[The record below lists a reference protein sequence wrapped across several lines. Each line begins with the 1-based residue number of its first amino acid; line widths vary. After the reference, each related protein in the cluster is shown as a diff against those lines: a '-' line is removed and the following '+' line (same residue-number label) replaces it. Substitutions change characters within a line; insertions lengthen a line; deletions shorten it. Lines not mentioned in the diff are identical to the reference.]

1 VSAPPHAKTG
11 IHYPIQAL
19 LTPTTPRR
27 LDVLVVDD
35 HEVVRWGL
43 QVLLDR
49 QRWVNRCLIAATAAE
64 ALGHAREH
72 APAVALV
79 DLFVGPESG
88 AELCLALREVSPQTR
103 MLLMSGAG
111 RISAPAAQAT
121 GATGFVPKDWPAAD
135 VVMAVRMVANGM
147 TVFGA
152 PEAPV
157 ASPLSD
163 REQDVLELIAQG
175 STNQEIATAL
185 GLSPHTVKDHASAV
199 YRKLSVRNRS
209 EAVRRAARLGL
220 TS

>member
-1 VSAPPHAKTG
+1 
-11 IHYPIQAL
+11 
-19 LTPTTPRR
+19 

-43 QVLLDR
+43 QILLDR
-49 QRWVNRCLIAATAAE
+49 QRWVGQCLMAATADE
-64 ALGHAREH
+64 ALEQARVHE
-72 APAVALV
+72 PDVALV
-79 DLFVGPESG
+79 DLFVGTESG
-88 AELCLALREVSPQTR
+88 AELCLALREVSPRTR

-121 GATGFVPKDWPAAD
+121 GATGFVPKDWPASD

-152 PEAPV
+152 PDAPI
-157 ASPLSD
+157 AQPLSS
-163 REQDVLELIAQG
+163 REQEVLDLIARG
-175 STNQEIATAL
+175 ATNQEIATAL
-185 GLSPHTVKDHASAV
+185 ALSPHTVKDHASAL
-199 YRKLSVRNRS
+199 YRKLDVRNRS

>member
-1 VSAPPHAKTG
+1 MQSHRP
-11 IHYPIQAL
+11 QAQ
-19 LTPTTPRR
+19 R

-49 QRWVNRCLIAATAAE
+49 QPWVGRCLIAATSDR
-64 ALGHAREH
+64 ALEQAREH
-72 APAVALV
+72 PPDVALV
-79 DLFVGPESG
+79 DLFVGAESG
-88 AELCLALREVSPQTR
+88 AELCLALREVSPRTR

-111 RISAPAAQAT
+111 QISAPAAQAT

-152 PEAPV
+152 PEEPI

-163 REQDVLELIAQG
+163 REQQVLELIAKG
-175 STNQEIATAL
+175 ATNQEIATAL
-185 GLSPHTVKDHASAV
+185 SLSPHTVKDHASAV
-199 YRKLSVRNRS
+199 YRKLDVRNRS
-209 EAVRRAARLGL
+209 EAVQRASRLGL

>member
-1 VSAPPHAKTG
+1 MLCGFDAVQTHRPHAK
-11 IHYPIQAL
+11 
-19 LTPTTPRR
+19 R

-43 QVLLDR
+43 RVLLDR
-49 QRWVNRCLIAATAAE
+49 QRWVGRCLVAATSGE
-64 ALGHAREH
+64 ALEKARDYS
-72 APAVALV
+72 PDVALV
-79 DLFVGPESG
+79 DLFVGAESG
-88 AELCLALREVSPQTR
+88 AELCLALRGVSPRTR

-152 PEAPV
+152 PEEPV
-157 ASPLSD
+157 AAPLSN
-163 REQDVLELIAQG
+163 REREVLELIAKG
-175 STNQEIATAL
+175 ATNQEIADAL
-185 GLSPHTVKDHASAV
+185 ALSPHTVKDHASAL
-199 YRKLSVRNRS
+199 YRKLEVRNRS
-209 EAVRRAARLGL
+209 EAVQRAARLGL

>member
-1 VSAPPHAKTG
+1 VQTRRPQAK
-11 IHYPIQAL
+11 
-19 LTPTTPRR
+19 R

-43 QVLLDR
+43 TLLLDR
-49 QRWVNRCLIAATAAE
+49 QRWVGRCLVASTADEAIA
-64 ALGHAREH
+64 LAREH
-72 APAVALV
+72 QPDVALV
-79 DLFVGPESG
+79 DLFVGAESG
-88 AELCLALREVSPQTR
+88 AELCLALREVSPRTR

-152 PEAPV
+152 PEEPI
-157 ASPLSD
+157 ASPLSG
-163 REQDVLELIAQG
+163 REQEVLELIAKG
-175 STNQEIATAL
+175 ATNQEIADAL
-185 GLSPHTVKDHASAV
+185 SLSPHTVKDHASAV
-199 YRKLSVRNRS
+199 YRKLAVRNRS
-209 EAVRRAARLGL
+209 EAVQRAARLGL